1 MLVLSQILVRVLT
14 FCLLMASS
22 KLVLAQDAEESGNNQ
37 TIQDLTI
44 IGAQAAGNKENTIP
58 EYTGDKIAIPTN
70 WKVGQHYVDPFMS
83 DDVQFRISSENLSKY
98 ESKLSLGQR
107 LLLQRNKD
115 YNLPIYK
122 TRRTATY
129 PKFILDGTRDNARN
143 AKMTTEGT
151 GLKNFKQGF
160 PFPKLDENSQTAAL
174 QSIWNHIARYRG
186 GNVERTVV
194 QATVFDNGDFVPVK
208 LYQRYTRTEHLESKP
223 KIEDGNILFYYLD
236 RITSPARLSG
246 TTLLVH
252 ETLDQSKEYR
262 RAWLYNQAYKRVHRT
277 PGAAYDTPIPGTYG
291 LKTADSHDMF
301 NGSPDKYQWQYQG
314 KQELYIPY
322 NAYRLA
328 SNKLTYEDL
337 LKSSSINADHTR
349 WELHRVHKV
358 EATLK
363 TGQRHTYAKRIFYID
378 EDSWTI
384 VLAELYDNRGELWRV
399 SEGHLINYYD
409 MDLPYFA
416 MEVTY
421 DLFSNR
427 YNVFGLSNEES
438 HSYTFNKVFKLNDY
452 TPSTLRRNSRG

>member
-1 MLVLSQILVRVLT
+1 
-14 FCLLMASS
+14 MASS
-22 KLVLAQDAEESGNNQ
+22 HLVIAQGVKGTPNKGTDNE
-37 TIQDLTI
+37 LTI
-44 IGAQAAGNKENTIP
+44 IGANAAGNKKNTIP
-58 EYTGDKIAIPTN
+58 KYTGDKINIPAG
-70 WKVGQHYVDPFMS
+70 WQAGQHYADPFIN
-83 DDVQFRISSENLSKY
+83 DDVQFNISSENLSRH
-98 ESKLSLGQR
+98 ESKLALGQKI
-107 LLLQRNKD
+107 LLQRNKG
-115 YNLPIYK
+115 YNLPIYQS
-122 TRRTATY
+122 RRTATY
-129 PKFILDGTRDNARN
+129 PKFILEGTRYN
-143 AKMTTEGT
+143 AKSATLTRGGA

-160 PFPKLDENSQTAAL
+160 PFPKLDKKSQTAAL

-208 LYQRYTRTEHLESKP
+208 LYQRYTRTEHLKSTP
-223 KIEDGNILFYYLD
+223 KVEEGNVLFYYLD

-246 TTLLVH
+246 TTLLIH

-262 RAWLYNQAYKRVHRT
+262 RAWLYNQAHKRVRRS
-277 PGAAYDTPIPGTYG
+277 PGAAYDTPVPGTYG
-291 LKTADSHDMF
+291 LKTADSYDMF
-301 NGSPDKYQWQYQG
+301 NGSPDKYQWQYKG

-328 SNKLTYEDL
+328 SNKLKYQDL
-337 LKSSSINADHTR
+337 LKSSTINADHTR
-349 WELHRVHKV
+349 WELHRVHKI

-363 TGQRHTYAKRIFYID
+363 AGQRHIYGKRIFYLD

-384 VLAELYDNRGELWRV
+384 VLAELYDKRGELWRV

-421 DLFSNR
+421 DLLSKR

-438 HSYTFNKVFKLNDY
+438 YSYTFSKVFKLGDY
-452 TPSTLRRNSRG
+452 TPSALRRNSRG

>member
-1 MLVLSQILVRVLT
+1 MLVLSRILVRVLT
-14 FCLLMASS
+14 FSLVMTSS
-22 KLVLAQDAEESGNNQ
+22 HLVLAQDAEESDKNQ
-37 TIQDLTI
+37 ATHKLTD
-44 IGAQAAGNKENTIP
+44 IGAKAAGNKENTIP
-58 EYTGDKIAIPTN
+58 AYTGEKIITPLG
-70 WKVGQHYVDPFMS
+70 WKVGQHYTDPFMN
-83 DDVQFRISSENLSKY
+83 DEVQFRISSENLSKH
-98 ESKLSLGQR
+98 ENKLALGQK
-107 LLLQRNKD
+107 LLLQRNNG
-115 YNLPIYK
+115 YNLPIYQ

-129 PKFILDGTRDNARN
+129 PKYILDGTRDNAKSARL
-143 AKMTTEGT
+143 TSEGA
-151 GLKNFKQGF
+151 GLINFKQGF
-160 PFPKLDENSQTAAL
+160 PFPKLDKNSQTAAL

-194 QATVFDNGDFVPVK
+194 QATVFDSGDFVPVK
-208 LYQRYTRTEHLESKP
+208 LYQRYTRTEHLKSKP
-223 KIEDGNILFYYLD
+223 KIEKGNVLFYYLD
-236 RITSPARLSG
+236 KIISPARLSG

-252 ETLDQSKEYR
+252 ETLDQTKEYR
-262 RAWLYNQAYKRVHRT
+262 RAWLYNQAYKRVYRT

-291 LKTADSHDMF
+291 LKTADSHDMY

-322 NAYRLA
+322 NAYQIA
-328 SNKLTYEDL
+328 SNNLTYDDL
-337 LKSSSINADHTR
+337 LKSSTINTDHTR
-349 WELHRVHKV
+349 WELHRVHKI

-363 TGQRHTYAKRIFYID
+363 TGQRHIYAKRIFYLD

-438 HSYTFNKVFKLNDY
+438 QSYTFNKVFKLNDY
-452 TPSTLRRNSRG
+452 TPSALRRNSRG